1 MLMIKNHLTRS
12 KFLQSAILRHLP
24 FQWGIILSD
33 VNKISNALHST
44 NLVQQDSSCYYSLL
58 CTKKFNISLYF
69 EICVLKP
76 KVGLSYKNLTLFTGI
91 GSISMTDQSDDEFDH
106 DDLVERK
113 VGIERCQV
121 IALTLRQFKIGC
133 LVVLIKLSVLLIYT
147 INQWCIF
154 LSLQWNIHLIVDQDA
169 FLSRSLQQEDI
180 PGHKRLYR
188 GLRRDLGD
196 QLARKYLLNKMKMM
210 MMMKVMTRVIAL
222 RRMMMRKMHM
232 ELHWRGMTINLT
244 KIKMRNFISSL
255 KAVFRKECTLWVYFF
270 LEF

>member
-1 MLMIKNHLTRS
+1 MDIIQVRKIITFKKLFVINCLSKRDLQAEHTEHSINKNLVILKLRNLVDTSYDFKKKMLMIKNHLTRS

-121 IALTLRQFKIGC
+121 IAL
-133 LVVLIKLSVLLIYT
+133 
-147 INQWCIF
+147 
-154 LSLQWNIHLIVDQDA
+154 
-169 FLSRSLQQEDI
+169 
-180 PGHKRLYR
+180 
-188 GLRRDLGD
+188 
-196 QLARKYLLNKMKMM
+196 
-210 MMMKVMTRVIAL
+210 AL
-222 RRMMMRKMHM
+222 R
-232 ELHWRGMTINLT
+232 
-244 KIKMRNFISSL
+244 
-255 KAVFRKECTLWVYFF
+255 
-270 LEF
+270 